1 MNWRKW
7 IFYASLICIVIAG
20 LIGLI
25 AESNGVSYYA
35 GLVTG
40 LAILVLIITVT
51 MPGKF
56 LNAR

>member
-7 IFYASLICIVIAG
+7 IFYASLICITIAV
-20 LIGLI
+20 LIGLT
-25 AESNGVSYYA
+25 AETNQVSYYA

-56 LNAR
+56 LNTR